1 VTIDTSSPTI
11 RISAHTSGGFAL
23 PFTGTLSTDGA
34 LLTLRNPN
42 ADGGGLDVTVGSASG
57 EFSHPTNAAV
67 FGDSNNGYGVVGT
80 TSGTSYVSGVSGTA
94 TSLNATGVYA
104 QHKGDGIALQAIARG
119 SGFGI
124 AATSEGGVAISAEC
138 GADAIEGASTGGGY
152 SAGIRGSNSSSGV
165 GVYGLTANAAAY
177 AVYGNSNDL
186 GFAGYFD
193 GDVHINGNTEIL
205 GTITNA
211 VGAVKLD
218 DPSDPENKYLYHSSV
233 QSPDM
238 KNIYD
243 GVATL
248 GPSGAAKIV
257 LPRWFDSLNRDF
269 RYQLTAL
276 GTPQAGLF
284 ISKEIEN
291 NEFTIAGGVPGARV
305 SWMVTGIRRDPWAE
319 AHRIPVEQVKP
330 VNEQGTY
337 LDPTV
342 YGQPEK
348 RSLRA
353 AQERSRAAVAPESP

>member
-1 VTIDTSSPTI
+1 M
-11 RISAHTSGGFAL
+11 SG
-23 PFTGTLSTDGA
+23 
-34 LLTLRNPN
+34 
-42 ADGGGLDVTVGSASG
+42 GGGL
-57 EFSHPTNAAV
+57 AAGV
-67 FGDSNNGYGVVGT
+67 FGQNT
-80 TSGTSYVSGVSGTA
+80 
-94 TSLNATGVYA
+94 
-104 QHKGDGIALQAIARG
+104 
-119 SGFGI
+119 
-124 AATSEGGVAISAEC
+124 
-138 GADAIEGASTGGGY
+138 
-152 SAGIRGSNSSSGV
+152 SSGV
-165 GVYGLTANAAAY
+165 GVHGSTSNANAY
-177 AVYGNSNDL
+177 AIYGNSNGL

-193 GDVHINGNTEIL
+193 GDVHIVGDTIII

-218 DPSDPENKYLYHSSV
+218 DPSDPENRYLYHSSV

-248 GPSGAAKIV
+248 GPSGAATIV
-257 LPRWFDSLNRDF
+257 LPRWFGSLNRDF

-284 ISKEIEN
+284 ISKEVEN

-305 SWMVTGIRRDPWAE
+305 SWMLTGIRRDPWAE

-337 LDPTV
+337 LDPAV
-342 YGQPEK
+342 YGQPEE

-353 AQERSRAAVAPESP
+353 AQKKSRAGLAPGPR